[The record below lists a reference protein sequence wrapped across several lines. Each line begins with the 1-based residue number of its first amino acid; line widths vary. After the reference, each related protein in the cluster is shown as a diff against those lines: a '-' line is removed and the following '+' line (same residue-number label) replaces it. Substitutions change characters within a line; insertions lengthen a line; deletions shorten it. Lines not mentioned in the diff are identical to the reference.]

1 MIIFSDVV
9 LAIYRILK
17 KSFIPLLKVKLFED
31 EGAGGGGGGGGEDIR
46 VDDGRVVE
54 LLEGDGGSS
63 LFHSA
68 IYIT

>member
-31 EGAGGGGGGGGEDIR
+31 EGAGGGGEDIR

-54 LLEGDGGSS
+54 LLEEDGGSS